1 MNRELIVEPDAAMGR
16 HTAVMHFV
24 DCLIEGSEPVSPGTD
39 GLRIMRL
46 LDAMYKSA
54 ETGKAVTIK

>member
-1 MNRELIVEPDAAMGR
+1 M
-16 HTAVMHFV
+16 
-24 DCLIEGSEPVSPGTD
+24 EGSEPVSPGTD